1 MTFSKKYFYY
11 IGAPVLL
18 ILIIFGA
25 YLLWPK
31 PVRVALV
38 NMPDFVASRMA
49 VAVDKKNVRLTAVTD
64 LSELK
69 NYDAMISFG
78 MGLKWTDEDRA
89 LIKQLGE
96 EKGLK
101 YLAYMTTTP
110 ENNISNLDSLQRE
123 KLESYLVNGG
133 TSNYRSGFNYIRK
146 EVLGKSLRT
155 GTIEEP
161 IEYGYDL
168 LFTDED
174 PDLAFD
180 SVESF
185 QKFYN
190 EHGYKEGAPRIALF
204 TGIAGPF
211 GSSRDYLDELI
222 GALEES
228 GFNVYPISAM
238 TRRLEFLTEIKPQAV
253 IYFAHGRFGGDPAI
267 AWLKEHNV
275 PIFSPLIVSEEYS
288 DWLQDKQ
295 GMWGGYLSQTVVTPE
310 IDGAIHPFALVTL
323 RENKQ
328 GFKEFHTIP
337 ERLPDF
343 CSLLH
348 RYVKLQTMSNADKRI
363 ALFYF
368 KGPGQNSLVAQ
379 GIEVVPSLYNV
390 LKYLQSQGYDLT
402 GLPDT
407 EEAFAKDLM
416 SRGALYNNY
425 AEGNKQLLLSS
436 NYPAFVSTQELTQWI
451 DDTFPP
457 ALKDSIEGHYG
468 AIPGHDLVLE
478 RDGVEG
484 IAVTRLTY
492 GKVALLP
499 QPGSGSGELDF
510 KMVHGSTSVPAYPYI
525 ASYLWARNGWQA
537 DVLMHFGTHGSL
549 EFIPGK
555 QVALSNYDYT
565 DRLVRDLPHIY
576 YYTTANVGE
585 CMIAKRRSY
594 GQAVSY
600 LAPPFIDTQLDKE
613 MQPLRDLTDRYL
625 ASEKDD
631 DALSK
636 RIKEMTIAK
645 GFHRDLKLDST
656 MSKPYT
662 RDEIELVASF
672 IDELANA
679 KIVGGMYTT
688 GVPFSSEKIRSSVRL
703 LSVDPIAYALAQ
715 VDKSR
720 GRITDAQI
728 KDDVYFNSRYL
739 RPADHFVARVQDRE
753 IAAGEVDALL
763 QSLGVSGAELARVD
777 QFLRAQQEESAQSS
791 MMGGM
796 PAGMMGGDKAKA
808 KPQGKP
814 SGMPTDHP
822 GGMPKGMP
830 KEMGGGTSPHGKPAS
845 AETKKDPK
853 LVLLAEGISLLRRSV
868 AEIPYY
874 KRMLSSSPQLEL
886 ASLANALSGGYT
898 APSPGGDFI
907 ASPSVLPTGRNLY
920 AIDPEMTPTAKAW
933 EDGQQLADALIADYR
948 SRHNDS
954 IPRKVSFTLWSSSFI
969 ESEGTTIAEIMALL
983 GVEPVRDRRGKV
995 IDVRVIPIKEL
1006 GRPRVDVVI
1015 QTSGQLRDIA
1025 ASRLFL
1031 LQKAIDLVAET
1042 KDGKTPNQIALGRV
1056 EAERVLLEHGIPPEQ
1071 ARKLSGKRIFGG
1083 LNGAYGTGIQE
1094 MVESGDRW
1102 EKESEI
1108 AEVYMNNMGAIY
1120 GDEDLWGET
1129 AKGIFEAALQNT
1141 DAVVQP
1147 RQSNTWGA
1155 LSLDHVYEFMG
1166 GLTLSVR
1173 HVTGKDPEGY
1183 FTDLRNRRRVKT
1195 QEIKQAIS
1203 IEARTTILNPTYVRE
1218 QLKEGAGAADAI
1230 DETIRNTYAWNVM
1243 KPSAIDKELW
1253 DALYDMY
1260 VVDKHQLG
1268 TVDFFEQNNP
1278 AALQDLTASMME
1290 TIRKGYWQAT
1300 AEQKQTIAQL
1310 HAESLAKAGAGCSGM
1325 VCDNA
1330 KLRKMIQDQLTPEQ
1344 QQGYTAALD
1353 KALKVTSQSDQKQQV
1368 LSKDSDKA
1376 QGKKQSAGSASAEDQ
1391 DSLYT
1396 TEVVVIGGVVI
1407 VLILVLSI
1415 LYSRRKKRTK

>member
-1 MTFSKKYFYY
+1 MTFSKKHLYY

-18 ILIIFGA
+18 ILIFLCS

-38 NMPDFVASRMA
+38 NMPDFIASRMA
-49 VAVDKKNVRLTAVTD
+49 VAADKKNVRLTAVTE
-64 LSELK
+64 LTELK
-69 NYDAMISFG
+69 NYDAMIAFG
-78 MGLKWTDEDRA
+78 MGLKWTDEDRT

-96 EKGLK
+96 ERGLK

-110 ENNISNLDSLQRE
+110 ENNISNLDSLQQE
-123 KLESYLVNGG
+123 TLESYLANGG

-190 EHGYKEGAPRIALF
+190 EHGYREGAPHIALF

-238 TRRLEFLTEIKPQAV
+238 TRRLEFLSEIKPQAV

-310 IDGAIHPFALVTL
+310 IDGTILPFALVTL

-425 AEGNKQLLLSS
+425 AEGNKQLMLRS

-457 ALKDSIEGHYG
+457 ALKDSIETHYG

-499 QPGSGSGELDF
+499 QPGAGSGELDF

-636 RIKEMTIAK
+636 RIKEMTIAQ

-662 RDEIELVASF
+662 RGEIELVASF

-715 VDKSR
+715 IDKSR

-728 KDDVYFNSRYL
+728 KDDVYFNAHYL

-753 IAAGEVDALL
+753 IASGEVDALL

-777 QFLRAQQEESAQSS
+777 QFLKAQQEESAQSS
-791 MMGGM
+791 MMGGT
-796 PAGMMGGDKAKA
+796 P
-808 KPQGKP
+808 
-814 SGMPTDHP
+814 
-822 GGMPKGMP
+822 
-830 KEMGGGTSPHGKPAS
+830 PHGKPTS
-845 AETKKDPK
+845 AEAKQDPK

-886 ASLANALSGGYT
+886 ASLANALRGGYT

-933 EDGQQLADALIADYR
+933 EDGQQLADALLADYR

-1031 LQKAIDLVAET
+1031 LQKAMDLVAET
-1042 KDGKTPNQIALGRV
+1042 KDGNTPNQIALGRV
-1056 EAERVLLEHGIPPEQ
+1056 EAERVLLEHSVPPEQ

-1120 GDEDLWGET
+1120 GDEELWGET

-1195 QEIKQAIS
+1195 QEIKQAIG

-1290 TIRKGYWQAT
+1290 IIRKGYWQAT

-1310 HAESLAKAGAGCSGM
+1310 YAESLAKAGAGCSGM

-1330 KLRKMIQDQLTPEQ
+1330 KLRKMIQEQLTPEQ
-1344 QQGYTAALD
+1344 QRDYTAALD
-1353 KALKVTSQSDQKQQV
+1353 KALKVTSQSDQKQQI

-1376 QGKKQSAGSASAEDQ
+1376 QGRKQSSSSTSAEDQ
-1391 DSLYT
+1391 DSLST
-1396 TEVVVIGGVVI
+1396 SEVVVIGGVVL
-1407 VLILVLSI
+1407 VFILVLSI

>member
-1 MTFSKKYFYY
+1 MTFSKKHLYY
-11 IGAPVLL
+11 IGAALL
-18 ILIIFGA
+18 LGIIFLCS

-38 NMPDFVASRMA
+38 NMPDFIASRMA
-49 VAVDKKNVRLTAVTD
+49 VAADKKNVRLAAVTE
-64 LSELK
+64 LTELK
-69 NYDAMISFG
+69 NYDAMIAFG
-78 MGLKWTDEDRA
+78 MGLKWTDEDRT

-96 EKGLK
+96 ERGLK

-110 ENNISNLDSLQRE
+110 ENNISNLDSLQQ
-123 KLESYLVNGG
+123 KTLESYLANGG
-133 TSNYRSGFNYIRK
+133 TSNYRSAFNYIRK

-190 EHGYKEGAPRIALF
+190 EHGYKGGAPRIALF

-222 GALEES
+222 ETLEES

-275 PIFSPLIVSEEYS
+275 PIFSPLIVSEEYR

-310 IDGAIHPFALVTL
+310 IDGTILPFALVTL

-425 AEGNKQLLLSS
+425 AEGNKQMMLHS

-457 ALKDSIEGHYG
+457 ALKDSIETRYG

-499 QPGSGSGELDF
+499 QPGAGSGELDF

-525 ASYLWARNGWQA
+525 ASYLWVRNGWQA

-594 GQAVSY
+594 GRAVSY

-625 ASEKDD
+625 ALEKDD

-636 RIKEMTIAK
+636 RIKEMTIAQ

-662 RDEIELVASF
+662 RGEIELVASF

-715 VDKSR
+715 IDKSC

-728 KDDVYFNSRYL
+728 KDDVYFNAHYL

-753 IAAGEVDALL
+753 IASGEVDAHL

-777 QFLRAQQEESAQSS
+777 QFLKAQQEESAQS
-791 MMGGM
+791 
-796 PAGMMGGDKAKA
+796 GMMGGT
-808 KPQGKP
+808 P
-814 SGMPTDHP
+814 
-822 GGMPKGMP
+822 
-830 KEMGGGTSPHGKPAS
+830 PHSKPAS
-845 AETKKDPK
+845 AEAKQDSK

-886 ASLANALSGGYT
+886 ASLANALNGGYT

-933 EDGQQLADALIADYR
+933 EDGQQLADALLADYR

-1031 LQKAIDLVAET
+1031 LQKAMDLVAET
-1042 KDGKTPNQIALGRV
+1042 KDGNTPNQIALGRV
-1056 EAERVLLEHGIPPEQ
+1056 EAERVLLEHGVPPEQ

-1120 GDEDLWGET
+1120 GDEELWGET

-1195 QEIKQAIS
+1195 QEIKQAIG

-1268 TVDFFEQNNP
+1268 TVDFFERNNP

-1300 AEQKQTIAQL
+1300 AEQKHTIAQL

-1330 KLRKMIQDQLTPEQ
+1330 KLRKMIQEQLPPEQ
-1344 QQGYTAALD
+1344 QQEYTAALD

-1368 LSKDSDKA
+1368 LSKDSDKD
-1376 QGKKQSAGSASAEDQ
+1376 QGKKQSSGSVSTT
-1391 DSLYT
+1391 DSEQLYT
-1396 TEVVVIGGVVI
+1396 TEVVIIGGVI
-1407 VLILVLSI
+1407 LVLILVLSI

>member
-1 MTFSKKYFYY
+1 MTFSKKHLYY
-11 IGAPVLL
+11 IGAALL
-18 ILIIFGA
+18 LGIIFLCS

-38 NMPDFVASRMA
+38 NMPDFIASRMA
-49 VAVDKKNVRLTAVTD
+49 VAADKKNVRLAAVTE
-64 LSELK
+64 LTELK
-69 NYDAMISFG
+69 NYDAMIAFG
-78 MGLKWTDEDRA
+78 MGLKWTDEDRT

-96 EKGLK
+96 ERGLK

-110 ENNISNLDSLQRE
+110 ENNISNLDSLQQ
-123 KLESYLVNGG
+123 KTLESYLANGG
-133 TSNYRSGFNYIRK
+133 TSNYRSAFNYIRK

-190 EHGYKEGAPRIALF
+190 EHGYKGGAPRIALF

-222 GALEES
+222 ETLEES

-275 PIFSPLIVSEEYS
+275 PIFSPLIVSEEYR

-310 IDGAIHPFALVTL
+310 IDGTILPFALVTL

-425 AEGNKQLLLSS
+425 AEGNKQMMLHS

-457 ALKDSIEGHYG
+457 ALKDSIETRYG

-499 QPGSGSGELDF
+499 QPGAGSGELDF

-525 ASYLWARNGWQA
+525 ASYLWVRNGWQA

-594 GQAVSY
+594 GRAVSY

-625 ASEKDD
+625 ALEKDD

-636 RIKEMTIAK
+636 RIKEMTIAQ

-662 RDEIELVASF
+662 RGEIELVASF

-715 VDKSR
+715 IDKSR

-728 KDDVYFNSRYL
+728 KDDVYFNAHYL

-753 IAAGEVDALL
+753 IASREVDALL

-777 QFLRAQQEESAQSS
+777 QFLKAQQEESAQS
-791 MMGGM
+791 
-796 PAGMMGGDKAKA
+796 GMMGGT
-808 KPQGKP
+808 P
-814 SGMPTDHP
+814 
-822 GGMPKGMP
+822 
-830 KEMGGGTSPHGKPAS
+830 PHSKPAS
-845 AETKKDPK
+845 AEAKQDSK

-886 ASLANALSGGYT
+886 ASLANALNGGYT

-933 EDGQQLADALIADYR
+933 EDGQQLADALLADYR

-1031 LQKAIDLVAET
+1031 LQKAMDLVAET
-1042 KDGKTPNQIALGRV
+1042 KDGNTPNQIALGRV
-1056 EAERVLLEHGIPPEQ
+1056 EAERVLLEHGVPPKQ

-1120 GDEDLWGET
+1120 GDEELWGET

-1195 QEIKQAIS
+1195 QEIKQAIG

-1268 TVDFFEQNNP
+1268 TVDFFERNNP

-1300 AEQKQTIAQL
+1300 AEQKHTIAQL

-1330 KLRKMIQDQLTPEQ
+1330 KLRKMIQEQLPPEQ
-1344 QQGYTAALD
+1344 QQEYTAALD

-1368 LSKDSDKA
+1368 LSKDSDKD
-1376 QGKKQSAGSASAEDQ
+1376 QGKKQSSGSVSTT
-1391 DSLYT
+1391 DSEQLYT
-1396 TEVVVIGGVVI
+1396 TEVVIIGGVI
-1407 VLILVLSI
+1407 LVLILVLSI

>member
-1 MTFSKKYFYY
+1 MTFSKKHLYY
-11 IGAPVLL
+11 IGAALL
-18 ILIIFGA
+18 LGIIFLCS

-38 NMPDFVASRMA
+38 NMPDFIASRMA
-49 VAVDKKNVRLTAVTD
+49 VAADKKNVRLAAVTE
-64 LSELK
+64 LTELK
-69 NYDAMISFG
+69 NYDAMIAFG
-78 MGLKWTDEDRA
+78 MGLKWTDEDRT

-96 EKGLK
+96 ERGLK

-110 ENNISNLDSLQRE
+110 ENNISNLDSLQQ
-123 KLESYLVNGG
+123 KTLESYLANGG
-133 TSNYRSGFNYIRK
+133 TSNYRSAFNYIRK

-222 GALEES
+222 GTLEES

-310 IDGAIHPFALVTL
+310 IDGTILPFALVTL

-425 AEGNKQLLLSS
+425 AEGNKQMMLHS

-457 ALKDSIEGHYG
+457 ALKDSIETRYG

-499 QPGSGSGELDF
+499 QPGAGSGELDF

-525 ASYLWARNGWQA
+525 ASYLWVRNGWQA

-594 GQAVSY
+594 GRAVSY

-625 ASEKDD
+625 ALEKDD

-636 RIKEMTIAK
+636 RIKEMTVAQ

-662 RDEIELVASF
+662 RGEIELVASF

-715 VDKSR
+715 IDKSR

-728 KDDVYFNSRYL
+728 KDDVYFNAHYL

-753 IAAGEVDALL
+753 IASREVDALL

-777 QFLRAQQEESAQSS
+777 QFLKAQQEESAQS
-791 MMGGM
+791 
-796 PAGMMGGDKAKA
+796 GMMGGT
-808 KPQGKP
+808 P
-814 SGMPTDHP
+814 
-822 GGMPKGMP
+822 
-830 KEMGGGTSPHGKPAS
+830 PHSKPAS
-845 AETKKDPK
+845 AEAKQDSK

-886 ASLANALSGGYT
+886 ASLANALNGGYT

-933 EDGQQLADALIADYR
+933 EDGQQLADALLADYR

-1031 LQKAIDLVAET
+1031 LQKAMDLVAET
-1042 KDGKTPNQIALGRV
+1042 KDGNTPNQIALGRV
-1056 EAERVLLEHGIPPEQ
+1056 EAERVLLEHGVPPEQ

-1102 EKESEI
+1102 EKEREI

-1120 GDEDLWGET
+1120 GDEELWGET

-1195 QEIKQAIS
+1195 QEIKQAIG

-1268 TVDFFEQNNP
+1268 TVDFFERNNP

-1300 AEQKQTIAQL
+1300 AEQKHTIAQL

-1330 KLRKMIQDQLTPEQ
+1330 KLRKMIQEQLPPEQ
-1344 QQGYTAALD
+1344 QQEYTAALD

-1368 LSKDSDKA
+1368 LSKDSDKD
-1376 QGKKQSAGSASAEDQ
+1376 QGKKQSSGSASTT
-1391 DSLYT
+1391 DSEQLYT
-1396 TEVVVIGGVVI
+1396 TEVVIIGGVILVF
-1407 VLILVLSI
+1407 ILVLSI

>member
-1 MTFSKKYFYY
+1 MTFSKKHLYY
-11 IGAPVLL
+11 IGAAILL
-18 ILIIFGA
+18 GIIFLCS

-38 NMPDFVASRMA
+38 NMPDFIASRMA
-49 VAVDKKNVRLTAVTD
+49 VAADKKNVRLAAVTE
-64 LSELK
+64 LTELK
-69 NYDAMISFG
+69 NYDAMIAFG
-78 MGLKWTDEDRA
+78 MGLKWTDEDRT

-96 EKGLK
+96 ERGLK

-110 ENNISNLDSLQRE
+110 ENNISNLDSLQQ
-123 KLESYLVNGG
+123 KTLESYLANGG
-133 TSNYRSGFNYIRK
+133 TSNYRSAFNYIRK

-190 EHGYKEGAPRIALF
+190 EHGYKGGAPRIALF

-222 GALEES
+222 GTLEES

-310 IDGAIHPFALVTL
+310 IDGTILPFALVTL

-407 EEAFAKDLM
+407 EEGFAKDLM

-425 AEGNKQLLLSS
+425 AEGNKHMMLHS

-457 ALKDSIEGHYG
+457 ALKDSIETRYG

-499 QPGSGSGELDF
+499 QPGAGSGELDF

-525 ASYLWARNGWQA
+525 ASYLWVRNGWQA

-555 QVALSNYDYT
+555 QVALNNYDYT

-594 GQAVSY
+594 GRAVSY

-625 ASEKDD
+625 ALEKDD

-636 RIKEMTIAK
+636 RIKEMTVAQ

-662 RDEIELVASF
+662 RGEIELVASF

-715 VDKSR
+715 IDKSR

-728 KDDVYFNSRYL
+728 KDDVYFNAHYL

-753 IAAGEVDALL
+753 IASREVDALL

-777 QFLRAQQEESAQSS
+777 QFLKAQQEESAQS
-791 MMGGM
+791 
-796 PAGMMGGDKAKA
+796 GMMGGT
-808 KPQGKP
+808 P
-814 SGMPTDHP
+814 
-822 GGMPKGMP
+822 
-830 KEMGGGTSPHGKPAS
+830 PHSKPAS
-845 AETKKDPK
+845 AEAKQDSK

-886 ASLANALSGGYT
+886 ASLANALNGGYT

-933 EDGQQLADALIADYR
+933 EDGQQLADALLADYR

-1031 LQKAIDLVAET
+1031 LQKAMDLVAET
-1042 KDGKTPNQIALGRV
+1042 KDGNTPNQIALGRV
-1056 EAERVLLEHGIPPEQ
+1056 EAERVLLEHGVPPEQ

-1102 EKESEI
+1102 EKEREI

-1120 GDEDLWGET
+1120 GDEELWGET

-1195 QEIKQAIS
+1195 QEIKQAIG

-1268 TVDFFEQNNP
+1268 TVDFFERNNP

-1300 AEQKQTIAQL
+1300 AEQKHTIAQL

-1330 KLRKMIQDQLTPEQ
+1330 KLRKMIQEQLPPEQ
-1344 QQGYTAALD
+1344 QQEYTAALD

-1368 LSKDSDKA
+1368 LSKDSDKD
-1376 QGKKQSAGSASAEDQ
+1376 QGKKQSSGSASTT
-1391 DSLYT
+1391 DSEQLYT
-1396 TEVVVIGGVVI
+1396 TEVVIIGGVI
-1407 VLILVLSI
+1407 LVLILVLSI

>member
-1 MTFSKKYFYY
+1 MTFSKKHLYY
-11 IGAPVLL
+11 IGAAILL
-18 ILIIFGA
+18 GIIFLCS

-38 NMPDFVASRMA
+38 NMPDFIASRMA
-49 VAVDKKNVRLTAVTD
+49 VAADKKNVRLAAVTE
-64 LSELK
+64 LTELK
-69 NYDAMISFG
+69 NYDAMIAFG
-78 MGLKWTDEDRA
+78 MGLKWTDEDRT

-96 EKGLK
+96 ERGLK

-110 ENNISNLDSLQRE
+110 ENNISNLDSLQQ
-123 KLESYLVNGG
+123 KTLESYLANGG
-133 TSNYRSGFNYIRK
+133 TSNYRSAFNYIRK

-190 EHGYKEGAPRIALF
+190 EHGYKGGAPRIALF

-222 GALEES
+222 GTLEES

-310 IDGAIHPFALVTL
+310 IDGTILPFALVTL

-407 EEAFAKDLM
+407 EEGFAKDLM

-425 AEGNKQLLLSS
+425 AEGNKHMMLHS

-457 ALKDSIEGHYG
+457 ALKDSIETRYG

-499 QPGSGSGELDF
+499 QPGAGSGELDF

-525 ASYLWARNGWQA
+525 ASYLWVRNGWQA

-594 GQAVSY
+594 GRAVSY

-625 ASEKDD
+625 ALEKDD

-636 RIKEMTIAK
+636 RIKEMTVAQ

-662 RDEIELVASF
+662 RGEIELVASF

-715 VDKSR
+715 IDKSR

-728 KDDVYFNSRYL
+728 KDDVYFNAHYL

-753 IAAGEVDALL
+753 IASREVDALL

-777 QFLRAQQEESAQSS
+777 QFLKAQQEESAQS
-791 MMGGM
+791 
-796 PAGMMGGDKAKA
+796 GMMGGT
-808 KPQGKP
+808 P
-814 SGMPTDHP
+814 
-822 GGMPKGMP
+822 
-830 KEMGGGTSPHGKPAS
+830 PHSKPAS
-845 AETKKDPK
+845 AEAKQDSK

-886 ASLANALSGGYT
+886 ASLANALNGGYT

-933 EDGQQLADALIADYR
+933 EDGQQLADALLADYR

-1031 LQKAIDLVAET
+1031 LQKAMDLVAET
-1042 KDGKTPNQIALGRV
+1042 KDGNTPNQIALGRV
-1056 EAERVLLEHGIPPEQ
+1056 EAERVLLEHGVPPEQ

-1102 EKESEI
+1102 EKEREI

-1120 GDEDLWGET
+1120 GDEELWGET

-1195 QEIKQAIS
+1195 QEIKQAIG

-1268 TVDFFEQNNP
+1268 TVDFFERNNP

-1300 AEQKQTIAQL
+1300 AEQKHTIAQL

-1330 KLRKMIQDQLTPEQ
+1330 KLRKMIQEQLPPEQ
-1344 QQGYTAALD
+1344 QQEYTAALD

-1368 LSKDSDKA
+1368 LSKDSDKD
-1376 QGKKQSAGSASAEDQ
+1376 QGKKQSSGSASTT
-1391 DSLYT
+1391 DSEQLYT
-1396 TEVVVIGGVVI
+1396 TEVVIIGGVI
-1407 VLILVLSI
+1407 LVLILVLSI

>member
-1 MTFSKKYFYY
+1 MTFSKKHLYY
-11 IGAPVLL
+11 IGAALL
-18 ILIIFGA
+18 LGIIFLCS

-38 NMPDFVASRMA
+38 NMPDFIASRMA
-49 VAVDKKNVRLTAVTD
+49 VAADKKNVRLTAVTE
-64 LSELK
+64 LTELK
-69 NYDAMISFG
+69 NYDAMIAFG
-78 MGLKWTDEDRA
+78 MGLKWTDEDRT

-96 EKGLK
+96 ERGLK

-110 ENNISNLDSLQRE
+110 ENNISNLDSLQQ
-123 KLESYLVNGG
+123 KTLESYLANGG
-133 TSNYRSGFNYIRK
+133 TSNYRSAFNYIRK

-190 EHGYKEGAPRIALF
+190 GHGYKEGAPRIALF

-222 GALEES
+222 GALEDS

-238 TRRLEFLTEIKPQAV
+238 TRRLEFLSEIKPQAV

-310 IDGAIHPFALVTL
+310 IDGTIHPFALVTL

-425 AEGNKQLLLSS
+425 AEGNKQMMLHS

-457 ALKDSIEGHYG
+457 ALKDSIETHYG

-499 QPGSGSGELDF
+499 QPGAGSGELDF

-565 DRLVRDLPHIY
+565 DRLMRDLPHIY

-636 RIKEMTIAK
+636 RIKEMTIAQ

-662 RDEIELVASF
+662 RGEIELVASF

-715 VDKSR
+715 IDKSR
-720 GRITDAQI
+720 ERITDAQI
-728 KDDVYFNSRYL
+728 KDDVYFNAHYL

-753 IAAGEVDALL
+753 IAFGEVDALL

-777 QFLRAQQEESAQSS
+777 QFLKAQQEESAQS
-791 MMGGM
+791 
-796 PAGMMGGDKAKA
+796 GMMGGT
-808 KPQGKP
+808 P
-814 SGMPTDHP
+814 
-822 GGMPKGMP
+822 
-830 KEMGGGTSPHGKPAS
+830 PHSKPAS
-845 AETKKDPK
+845 AEAKQDSK

-933 EDGQQLADALIADYR
+933 EDGQQLADALLADYR

-1031 LQKAIDLVAET
+1031 LQKAMDLVAET
-1042 KDGKTPNQIALGRV
+1042 KDGNTPNQIALGRV
-1056 EAERVLLEHGIPPEQ
+1056 EAERVLLEHGVPPEQ

-1195 QEIKQAIS
+1195 QEIKQAIG

-1300 AEQKQTIAQL
+1300 PEQKQTIAQL

-1330 KLRKMIQDQLTPEQ
+1330 KLRKMIQEQLTPEQ
-1344 QQGYTAALD
+1344 QREYTATLD
-1353 KALKVTSQSDQKQQV
+1353 KALKVTSQSDQKQQI

-1376 QGKKQSAGSASAEDQ
+1376 QGRKQSSSSTSAEDQ
-1391 DSLYT
+1391 DSLST
-1396 TEVVVIGGVVI
+1396 SEVVVIGGVVL
-1407 VLILVLSI
+1407 VFILVLSI

>member
-1 MTFSKKYFYY
+1 MTFSKKHLYY
-11 IGAPVLL
+11 IGAALL
-18 ILIIFGA
+18 LGIIFLCS

-38 NMPDFVASRMA
+38 NMPDFIASRMA
-49 VAVDKKNVRLTAVTD
+49 VAADKKNVRLAAVTE
-64 LSELK
+64 LTELK
-69 NYDAMISFG
+69 NYDAMIAFG
-78 MGLKWTDEDRA
+78 MGLKWTDEDRT

-96 EKGLK
+96 ERGLK

-110 ENNISNLDSLQRE
+110 ENNISNLDSLQQ
-123 KLESYLVNGG
+123 KTLESYLANGG
-133 TSNYRSGFNYIRK
+133 TSNYRSAFNYIRK

-190 EHGYKEGAPRIALF
+190 EHGYKGGAPRIALF

-222 GALEES
+222 GTLEES

-310 IDGAIHPFALVTL
+310 IDGTILPFALVTL

-337 ERLPDF
+337 EHLPDF

-425 AEGNKQLLLSS
+425 AEGNKQMMLHS

-457 ALKDSIEGHYG
+457 ALKDSIETRYG

-499 QPGSGSGELDF
+499 QPGAGSGELDF

-525 ASYLWARNGWQA
+525 ASYLWVRNGWQA

-594 GQAVSY
+594 GRAVSY

-625 ASEKDD
+625 ALEKDD

-636 RIKEMTIAK
+636 RIKEMTVAQ

-662 RDEIELVASF
+662 RGEIELVASF

-715 VDKSR
+715 IDKSR

-728 KDDVYFNSRYL
+728 KDDVYFNAHYL

-753 IAAGEVDALL
+753 IASREVDALL

-777 QFLRAQQEESAQSS
+777 QFLKAQQEESAQVG

-796 PAGMMGGDKAKA
+796 P
-808 KPQGKP
+808 
-814 SGMPTDHP
+814 
-822 GGMPKGMP
+822 
-830 KEMGGGTSPHGKPAS
+830 PHSKPAS
-845 AETKKDPK
+845 AEAKQDSK

-886 ASLANALSGGYT
+886 ASLANALNGGYT

-933 EDGQQLADALIADYR
+933 EDGQQLADALLADYR

-1031 LQKAIDLVAET
+1031 LQKAMDLVAET
-1042 KDGKTPNQIALGRV
+1042 KDGNTPNQIALGRV

-1120 GDEDLWGET
+1120 GDEELWGET

-1195 QEIKQAIS
+1195 QEIKQAIG

-1300 AEQKQTIAQL
+1300 PEQKHTIAQL

-1330 KLRKMIQDQLTPEQ
+1330 KLRKMIQEQLTPEQ
-1344 QQGYTAALD
+1344 QRDYTAALD

-1376 QGKKQSAGSASAEDQ
+1376 QGRKQSSSSTSAEDQ
-1391 DSLYT
+1391 DSLST
-1396 TEVVVIGGVVI
+1396 SEVVVIGGVVL
-1407 VLILVLSI
+1407 VFILVLSI

>member
-1 MTFSKKYFYY
+1 MTFSKKHLYY
-11 IGAPVLL
+11 IGAALL
-18 ILIIFGA
+18 LGIIFLCS

-38 NMPDFVASRMA
+38 NMPDFIASRMA
-49 VAVDKKNVRLTAVTD
+49 VAADKKNVRLAAVTE
-64 LSELK
+64 LTELK
-69 NYDAMISFG
+69 NYDAMIAFG
-78 MGLKWTDEDRA
+78 MGLKWTDEDRT

-96 EKGLK
+96 EHGLK

-110 ENNISNLDSLQRE
+110 ENNISNLDSLQQ
-123 KLESYLVNGG
+123 KTLESYLANGG
-133 TSNYRSGFNYIRK
+133 TSNYRSAFNYIRK

-222 GALEES
+222 GTLEES

-310 IDGAIHPFALVTL
+310 IDGTILPFALVTL

-425 AEGNKQLLLSS
+425 AEGNKQMMLHS

-457 ALKDSIEGHYG
+457 ALKDSIETRYG

-499 QPGSGSGELDF
+499 QPGAGSGELDF

-525 ASYLWARNGWQA
+525 ASYLWVRNGWQA

-594 GQAVSY
+594 GRAVSY

-625 ASEKDD
+625 ALEKDD

-636 RIKEMTIAK
+636 RIKEMTIAQ

-662 RDEIELVASF
+662 RGEIELVASF

-715 VDKSR
+715 IDKSR

-728 KDDVYFNSRYL
+728 KDDVYFNAHYL

-753 IAAGEVDALL
+753 IASGEVDAHL
-763 QSLGVSGAELARVD
+763 QSLGVSGAELAHVD
-777 QFLRAQQEESAQSS
+777 QFLKAQQEESAQS
-791 MMGGM
+791 
-796 PAGMMGGDKAKA
+796 GMMGGT
-808 KPQGKP
+808 P
-814 SGMPTDHP
+814 
-822 GGMPKGMP
+822 
-830 KEMGGGTSPHGKPAS
+830 PHSKPAS
-845 AETKKDPK
+845 AEAKQDSK

-886 ASLANALSGGYT
+886 ASLANALNGGYT

-933 EDGQQLADALIADYR
+933 EDGQQLADALLADYR

-995 IDVRVIPIKEL
+995 IDVRVIPITEL

-1031 LQKAIDLVAET
+1031 LQKAMDLVAET
-1042 KDGKTPNQIALGRV
+1042 KDGNTPNQIALGRV
-1056 EAERVLLEHGIPPEQ
+1056 EAERVLLEHGVPPEQ

-1120 GDEDLWGET
+1120 GDEELWGET

-1195 QEIKQAIS
+1195 QEIKQAIG

-1268 TVDFFEQNNP
+1268 TVDFFERNNP

-1300 AEQKQTIAQL
+1300 AEQKHTIAQL

-1330 KLRKMIQDQLTPEQ
+1330 KLRKMIQEQLPPEQ
-1344 QQGYTAALD
+1344 QQEYTAALD

-1368 LSKDSDKA
+1368 LSKDSDKD
-1376 QGKKQSAGSASAEDQ
+1376 QGKKQSSGSVSTT
-1391 DSLYT
+1391 DSEQLYT
-1396 TEVVVIGGVVI
+1396 TEVVIIGGVI
-1407 VLILVLSI
+1407 LVLILVLSI
-1415 LYSRRKKRTK
+1415 LYGRRKKRTK

>member
-1 MTFSKKYFYY
+1 MTFSKKHLYY
-11 IGAPVLL
+11 IGVPVLL
-18 ILIIFGA
+18 GILILCA

-31 PVRVALV
+31 PIRVALV

-49 VAVDKKNVRLTAVTD
+49 EAADKKNVRLTAVTE
-64 LSELK
+64 LTELK
-69 NYDAMISFG
+69 KYDAMIAFG
-78 MGLKWTDEDRA
+78 MGLKWTEEDRA
-89 LIKQLGE
+89 LIQQLGE
-96 EKGLK
+96 ERGLK

-110 ENNISNLDSLQRE
+110 ENAISNMDSLQQER
-123 KLESYLVNGG
+123 LESYLMNGG
-133 TSNYRSGFNYIRK
+133 TSNFRSAFNYIRK

-155 GTIEEP
+155 GTIAEP

-185 QKFYN
+185 QNYYD
-190 EHGYKEGAPRIALF
+190 EHGYKDGAPRIALF

-211 GSSRDYLDELI
+211 GSSRGYLDELI
-222 GALEES
+222 GALEET

-238 TRRLEFLTEIKPQAV
+238 SRRLEFLTEIKPQAV
-253 IYFAHGRFGGDPAI
+253 VYFAHGRFGGDPAI

-275 PIFSPLIVSEEYS
+275 PIISPLLISETYD
-288 DWLQDKQ
+288 DWIKDKQ
-295 GMWGGYLSQTVVTPE
+295 GMWGGFLSQTVVTPE
-310 IDGAIHPFALVTL
+310 IDGAMHPFALVTL
-323 RENKQ
+323 RENEQ

-337 ERLPDF
+337 ERLPEF

-348 RYVKLQTMSNADKRI
+348 RYVKLQTMPNAEKRI

-379 GIEVVPSLYNV
+379 GIEVIPSLYNV
-390 LKYLQSQGYDLT
+390 LKRLKSEGYDLT
-402 GLPDT
+402 GLPET
-407 EEAFAKDLM
+407 LEGFTQELM

-425 AEGNKQLLLSS
+425 AEGNRQMMLHS
-436 NYPAFVSTQELTQWI
+436 NYPAFVSTEELTEWI
-451 DDTFPP
+451 DDTMPP
-457 ALKDSIEGHYG
+457 ALRDSIEARYG
-468 AIPGHDLVLE
+468 AIPGQDFVLE

-484 IAVTRLTY
+484 IAVTRLAY

-499 QPGSGSGELDF
+499 QPGTGSGDLDF
-510 KMVHGSTSVPAYPYI
+510 KMVHGSTSIPAYPYI
-525 ASYLWARNGWQA
+525 ASYLWARNGWHA

-613 MQPLRDLTDRYL
+613 VQPLRDLVDRYL
-625 ASEKDD
+625 AAEQDD

-636 RIKEMTIAK
+636 RIKAMTVAE

-656 MSKPYT
+656 LTKPYT
-662 RDEIELVASF
+662 RGEIELVANF
-672 IDELANA
+672 IDELAHA

-688 GVPFSSEKIRSSVRL
+688 GVPFSQEKIRSSVRL
-703 LSVDPIAYALAQ
+703 LSVDPIAYGLAQ
-715 VDKSR
+715 VDKAR
-720 GRITDAQI
+720 GLIGDAQI
-728 KDDVYFNSRYL
+728 RDDVYFNAHYL
-739 RPADHFVARVQDRE
+739 RAADRFVTRVQGRQ
-753 IAAGEVDALL
+753 IAPQEVDGLL
-763 QSLGVSGAELARVD
+763 LSLGVKASELARVD
-777 QFLRAQQEESAQSS
+777 NFLKPEEETAQEMPKGMNQSA
-791 MMGGM
+791 M
-796 PAGMMGGDKAKA
+796 PKGMMGG
-808 KPQGKP
+808 
-814 SGMPTDHP
+814 GMP
-822 GGMPKGMP
+822 
-830 KEMGGGTSPHGKPAS
+830 PHGKS
-845 AETKKDPK
+845 TNAETKQDPQLIL
-853 LVLLAEGISLLRRSV
+853 LVEGVSLLRRAV
-868 AEIPYY
+868 AQIPYY
-874 KRMLSSSPQLEL
+874 GRMLLTSPQAEL
-886 ASLANALSGGYT
+886 SSLVNALNGGYT
-898 APSPGGDFI
+898 APSPGGDYI

-920 AIDPEMTPTAKAW
+920 AIDPELTPTEKAW
-933 EDGQQLADALIADYR
+933 EDGQHLADALLADYR

-995 IDVRVIPIKEL
+995 IDVRVIPIEEL

-1031 LQKAIDLVAET
+1031 LQKAIDLVADT
-1042 KDGKTPNQIALGRV
+1042 KDGDSPNQIALGRV
-1056 EAERVLLEHGIPPEQ
+1056 DAERVLLEHGVPPEQ

-1108 AEVYMNNMGAIY
+1108 AEVYLNNMGAIY
-1120 GDEDLWGET
+1120 GDEELWGET

-1195 QEIKQAIS
+1195 QEIKQAIG

-1218 QLKEGAGAADAI
+1218 QLKEGAGAANAL

-1253 DALYDMY
+1253 DAIYDMY

-1268 TVDFFEQNNP
+1268 TVDFFERNNP

-1300 AEQKQTIAQL
+1300 EEQRHNIAQL
-1310 HAESLAKAGAGCSGM
+1310 HAASLAKAGAGCSGM

-1330 KLRKMIQDQLTPEQ
+1330 KLRKMIQEQLSPEQ
-1344 QQGYTAALD
+1344 QTEYTAALD
-1353 KALKVTSQSDQKQQV
+1353 KALKPVTSSEQKAQI
-1368 LSKDSDKA
+1368 LSKEGDKA
-1376 QGKKQSAGSASAEDQ
+1376 KGKKAGGAGLSADQ
-1391 DSLYT
+1391 DDTLSTSDILIIGA
-1396 TEVVVIGGVVI
+1396 VVL
-1407 VLILVLSI
+1407 VLIIIVSM
-1415 LYSRRKKRTK
+1415 LYNRRRKKLGSH